1 MEAGIV
7 WAKVSP
13 FLVGIVFLAI
23 VLIAFSRKTKQYY
36 QDEGWRVVEDE
47 DSVVSAES
55 SADSP
60 DMPHS
65 RDNGAQ

>member
-13 FLVGIVFLAI
+13 FLVGIVFFVI
-23 VLIAFSRKTKQYY
+23 VLVAFSRKTKQYY
-36 QDEGWRVVEDE
+36 QDEGWRIVDDE
-47 DSVVSAES
+47 DSFLPSES
-55 SADSP
+55 SVNSTE
-60 DMPHS
+60 MPHS